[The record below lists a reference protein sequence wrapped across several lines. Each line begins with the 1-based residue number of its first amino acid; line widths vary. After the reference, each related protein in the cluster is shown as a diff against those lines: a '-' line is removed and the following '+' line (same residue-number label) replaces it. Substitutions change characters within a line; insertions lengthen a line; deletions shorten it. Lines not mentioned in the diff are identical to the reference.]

1 MITST
6 LSAAASL
13 SAAAPTPAAPLSE
26 TPAETWRKFTEG
38 VDAWEKELLASKA
51 ARDLLAGQR
60 DAEAGARDASER
72 ERELCEKAE
81 LFLRSEVKER
91 RRKASSA
98 IAGLGTA
105 ALRRIYGDG
114 YELRFTEG
122 GSADN
127 AANLKLEI
135 EIVSLLDG
143 EELATGL
150 MGERGGGVVE
160 VVAFALRMAA
170 LGWRRYEGPL
180 ILDEAY
186 KSMSADEKIARVA
199 EFLAQVTEMT
209 GRQVI
214 FATHKADVFGPV
226 ASNVLRVT
234 QAGGVASVERLSED
248 ERAEL
253 ASQETDDPALLA
265 P

>member
-1 MITST
+1 MTST
-6 LSAAASL
+6 LSAV
-13 SAAAPTPAAPLSE
+13 PTPATLMAG
-26 TPAETWRKFTEG
+26 TPAETWRKFTDG

-60 DAEAGARDASER
+60 DAEVVAQSASEG

-91 RRKASSA
+91 RRKASST

-105 ALRRIYGDG
+105 ALRHVYGDG
-114 YELRFTEG
+114 YELRFTEAG
-122 GSADN
+122 D
-127 AANLKLEI
+127 AANLNMKI

-143 EELATGL
+143 EELTTGL

-170 LGWRRYEGPL
+170 LGWRHYDGPI

-186 KSMSADEKIARVA
+186 KSMSADDKITRVA
-199 EFLAQVTEMT
+199 EFLAYVTEQK

-214 FATHKADVFGPV
+214 FATHKADVFGHV
-226 ASNVLRVT
+226 AHSVLRISHE
-234 QAGGVASVERLSED
+234 AGVASAERLSED
-248 ERAEL
+248 EKAEL

>member
-1 MITST
+1 MIST
-6 LSAAASL
+6 LSAA
-13 SAAAPTPAAPLSE
+13 PTPATPMAE
-26 TPAETWRKFTEG
+26 TPAETWRRFTEG

-72 ERELCEKAE
+72 ERELCERAE

-91 RRKASSA
+91 RRKASNTIS
-98 IAGLGTA
+98 GLGTA
-105 ALRRIYGDG
+105 ALRRVYGDG
-114 YELRFTEG
+114 YELRFTEAG
-122 GSADN
+122 VADKAAN
-127 AANLKLEI
+127 KAANLKMEI
-135 EIVSLLDG
+135 EIVSLIDG
-143 EELATGL
+143 EELKTGL

-170 LGWRRYEGPL
+170 LGWRHYEGPI

-186 KSMSADEKIARVA
+186 KSMSADEKITRVA
-199 EFLAQVTEMT
+199 EFLAHVTEQT
-209 GRQVI
+209 GRQVV
-214 FATHKADVFGPV
+214 FATHKADVFGRV
-226 ASNVLRVT
+226 AHNVLRVSHE
-234 QAGGVASVERLSED
+234 AGVASAERLSED